1 MIQCEASKAAERLLK
16 INMQQVT
23 GAGKDILFKLV
34 QIRNMKKSS
43 PLSELEEEKVRRF
56 SELISLTF
64 GIPYET
70 ESLLFIAEIEVIRD
84 LLSETKKSIAAL
96 EELDNAIVECEES
109 DSDFYRQ
116 YALFALDESQLR

>member
-1 MIQCEASKAAERLLK
+1 MLQCEASKAAERLLK

-70 ESLLFIAEIEVIRD
+70 ESLLLVAEIEVIRD
-84 LLSETKKSIAAL
+84 LLSETKKSIQVL
-96 EELDNAIVECEES
+96 GELDNVIIECEEN

>member
-116 YALFALDESQLR
+116 YALFALDESQVR

>member
-64 GIPYET
+64 GIPYE
-70 ESLLFIAEIEVIRD
+70 IEVIRD

-116 YALFALDESQLR
+116 YALFALDESQVR

>member
-1 MIQCEASKAAERLLK
+1 MIQCEASKAAERLLE

-23 GAGKDILFKLV
+23 GAGKDILFKLN

-116 YALFALDESQLR
+116 YALFALDESQVR

>member
-64 GIPYET
+64 GIPSET

-116 YALFALDESQLR
+116 YALFALDESQVR

>member
-34 QIRNMKKSS
+34 QIRYMKKSS

-116 YALFALDESQLR
+116 YALFALDESQVR

>member
-16 INMQQVT
+16 INMHQVT

-116 YALFALDESQLR
+116 YALFALDESQVR

>member
-1 MIQCEASKAAERLLK
+1 MIECEASKAAERLLK

-116 YALFALDESQLR
+116 YALFALDESQVR

>member
-34 QIRNMKKSS
+34 QIRNMKK
-43 PLSELEEEKVRRF
+43 LEEEKVRRF

-116 YALFALDESQLR
+116 YALFALDESQVR

>member
-56 SELISLTF
+56 SELISLKF

-116 YALFALDESQLR
+116 YALFALDESQVR

>member
-43 PLSELEEEKVRRF
+43 PLSELEEENVRRF

-116 YALFALDESQLR
+116 YALFALDESQVR

>member
-43 PLSELEEEKVRRF
+43 SLSELEEEKVRRF

-64 GIPYET
+64 GIPYEI

-109 DSDFYRQ
+109 DSGFYRQ
-116 YALFALDESQLR
+116 YALFALDESQVR

>member
-1 MIQCEASKAAERLLK
+1 MIQCEASKAAEWLLK

-116 YALFALDESQLR
+116 YALFALDESQVR

>member
-116 YALFALDESQLR
+116 YALFALYESQVR

>member
-109 DSDFYRQ
+109 DSGFYRQ
-116 YALFALDESQLR
+116 YALFALDESQVR

>member
-43 PLSELEEEKVRRF
+43 PLSELEEEKVRKF

-116 YALFALDESQLR
+116 YALFALDESQVR

>member
-43 PLSELEEEKVRRF
+43 PLSELKEEKVRRF
-56 SELISLTF
+56 SELIRLTF

-116 YALFALDESQLR
+116 YALFALDESQVR

>member
-1 MIQCEASKAAERLLK
+1 MIQCEASKAAESLLK

-116 YALFALDESQLR
+116 YALFALDESQVR

>member
-1 MIQCEASKAAERLLK
+1 
-16 INMQQVT
+16 MQQVT

-84 LLSETKKSIAAL
+84 LLSETK
-96 EELDNAIVECEES
+96 
-109 DSDFYRQ
+109 
-116 YALFALDESQLR
+116 SQLQLWKN

>member
-96 EELDNAIVECEES
+96 EELDNAILECEES

-116 YALFALDESQLR
+116 YALFALDESQVR

>member
-43 PLSELEEEKVRRF
+43 PLSELKEEKVRRF

-116 YALFALDESQLR
+116 YALFALDESQVR

>member
-70 ESLLFIAEIEVIRD
+70 ESLLFISEIEVIRD

-116 YALFALDESQLR
+116 YALFALDESQVR

>member
-43 PLSELEEEKVRRF
+43 PLSELKEEKVRRF

-116 YALFALDESQLR
+116 YAVFALDYSLVR

>member
-43 PLSELEEEKVRRF
+43 PLSELGEEKVRRF

-116 YALFALDESQLR
+116 YALFALDESQVR

>member
-64 GIPYET
+64 GIPYES

-116 YALFALDESQLR
+116 YALFALDESQVR

>member
-109 DSDFYRQ
+109 DSDFYHQ
-116 YALFALDESQLR
+116 YALFALDESQVR

>member
-1 MIQCEASKAAERLLK
+1 MIRCEASKAAERLTA

-23 GAGKDILFKLV
+23 GACKDRLCKLAK
-34 QIRNMKKSS
+34 IREMKRIG
-43 PLSELEEEKVRRF
+43 PLSESEEEKVRRF
-56 SELISLTF
+56 AELISLTF

-84 LLSETKKSIAAL
+84 LFSETKKSIAAL
-96 EELDNAIVECEES
+96 KDLDNAIVECEED

-116 YALFALDESQLR
+116 YVLFALDEA

>member
-43 PLSELEEEKVRRF
+43 PLSELEEKKVRRF

-116 YALFALDESQLR
+116 YALFALDESQVR

>member
-96 EELDNAIVECEES
+96 DELDNAIVECEES

-116 YALFALDESQLR
+116 YALFALDESQVR

>member
-23 GAGKDILFKLV
+23 GAGKDILFKFV

-43 PLSELEEEKVRRF
+43 PLSELKEEKVRRF

-116 YALFALDESQLR
+116 YALFALDESQVR

>member
-43 PLSELEEEKVRRF
+43 SLSELEEEKVRRF

-109 DSDFYRQ
+109 DSGFYRQ
-116 YALFALDESQLR
+116 YALFALDESQVR

>member
-56 SELISLTF
+56 SDLISLTF

-116 YALFALDESQLR
+116 YALFALDESQVR

>member
-1 MIQCEASKAAERLLK
+1 MIQCEASKAAKRLLE

-64 GIPYET
+64 GMPYET
-70 ESLLFIAEIEVIRD
+70 ESLL
-84 LLSETKKSIAAL
+84 L
-96 EELDNAIVECEES
+96 
-109 DSDFYRQ
+109 
-116 YALFALDESQLR
+116 

>member
-64 GIPYET
+64 GIPHET
-70 ESLLFIAEIEVIRD
+70 ESLRFIAEIEVIRD

-116 YALFALDESQLR
+116 YALFALDESQVR

>member
-116 YALFALDESQLR
+116 YVLFALDESQVR

>member
-64 GIPYET
+64 GISYET

-116 YALFALDESQLR
+116 YALFALDESQVR